1 MHRCQF
7 NGHSEKVEDRS
18 RDQIEYTR
26 EEPWVK
32 EMFIEELAKQGLKNL
47 MPDEIYTNPDYVWGY
62 DTAEESGADIYASG
76 DR

>member
-1 MHRCQF
+1 
-7 NGHSEKVEDRS
+7 
-18 RDQIEYTR
+18 
-26 EEPWVK
+26 
-32 EMFIEELAKQGLKNL
+32 MFEEELAKQGLKNL